1 MIAYDAIRPRLTT
14 GCAVLW
20 KGNGLLSRAIRLFSE
35 FSHASLIVRL
45 DEYQGLKDR
54 VFLVEALAT
63 GLELRLL
70 SERITGYD
78 DEIDI
83 FTPRGLGLDQQD
95 AVRDFALVQCAKGV
109 PYAYGSLFA
118 NILGHVCEDAHKYFC
133 SEFVWAAWLTA
144 RVVTR
149 RPDNTAPRPGDIPL
163 WCPGGRERIAPGT

>member
-1 MIAYDAIRPRLTT
+1 MIAYDAIRPRLAT

-45 DEYQGLKDR
+45 DAYQGLTDR

-70 SERITGYD
+70 SERIKGYD
-78 DEIDI
+78 GEVDI
-83 FTPRGLGLDQQD
+83 FFPRGLGQDQQN
-95 AVRDFALVQCAKGV
+95 AVRDFALVQCAKAV

-118 NILGHVCEDAHKYFC
+118 NILGHVSEDAHKYFC
-133 SEFVWAAWLTA
+133 SEFVWAAWLAA
-144 RVVTR
+144 RIVAR
-149 RPDNTAPRPGDIPL
+149 RPDDFAPRPGDIPL
-163 WCPGGRERIAPGT
+163 WCPGGRERILLGA